1 VRKASLT
8 AAVPTTV
15 AAARVPNGT
24 EEVLAVEL
32 PRSFLI
38 RESSHRILNPF
49 TSEKL
54 AALGGALRLLPG
66 VRLLDLACGK
76 DELVPLPQL
85 VETFGDLGW
94 DLVEMVLA
102 DQDSWDR
109 YVAAQW
115 LNIRRW
121 IDANP
126 DDELMGEMRAELDAA
141 PLRHV
146 RYQREYV
153 GRGGFALAR
162 R

>member
-1 VRKASLT
+1 V
-8 AAVPTTV
+8 
-15 AAARVPNGT
+15 
-24 EEVLAVEL
+24 
-32 PRSFLI
+32 
-38 RESSHRILNPF
+38 
-49 TSEKL
+49 
-54 AALGGALRLLPG
+54 
-66 VRLLDLACGK
+66 
-76 DELVPLPQL
+76 
-85 VETFGDLGW
+85 
-94 DLVEMVLA
+94 A

-126 DDELMGEMRAELDAA
+126 DDELVGEMRAELDTG

-153 GRGGFALAR
+153 GWGVFALAR